1 MMKEISMG
9 LGKREVIQ
17 AGQVD
22 VPLRPRAEQAG
33 QPLWT
38 LSCPGGWPWPLSPAT
53 VATKAET
60 IWPHSFSA
68 NLLHI

>member
-38 LSCPGGWPWPLSPAT
+38 LSCPGGWPWPL
-53 VATKAET
+53 
-60 IWPHSFSA
+60 
-68 NLLHI
+68 